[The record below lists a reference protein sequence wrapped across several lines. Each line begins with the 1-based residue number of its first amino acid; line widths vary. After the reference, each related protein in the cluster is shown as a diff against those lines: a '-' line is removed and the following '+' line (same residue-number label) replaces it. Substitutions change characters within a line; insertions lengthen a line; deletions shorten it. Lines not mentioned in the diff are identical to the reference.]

1 MSTDLEPSGKP
12 EKRPLIK
19 SRFPSLADFL
29 TKQPPGS
36 EADVSC
42 HLEPT
47 ARAINFLIPDLW
59 LDCENANCDGFRW
72 FDGSVRETSIGSL
85 HRMDVFLKYTC
96 RNCKQTS
103 KTYAISIGD
112 QAENLM
118 TVRKIGEWPPFGP
131 RTPSRV
137 ITLIGP
143 DRDLFLK
150 GRRAE
155 IQGLGIGAFAYYRRV
170 IENQKNRLLEKII
183 EVAKRASAPGDMVQQ
198 LDAAKTE
205 TQFTKAIDSVRN
217 AIPESLKIKGHN
229 PLTLLHSALSEGLHD
244 STDASCLELATA
256 IREVLFELAE
266 RIDAALKD
274 HAELNA
280 AVSRLLAPRSGS

>member
-1 MSTDLEPSGKP
+1 MGCQPPPETGVRGLAKHRLRDESRSPWEAQAMSTDLEPSGKP

-96 RNCKQTS
+96 RNCRQTS

-143 DRDLFLK
+143 DRDLFLERPTR
-150 GRRAE
+150 GDSGPRNRC
-155 IQGLGIGAFAYYRRV
+155 IRV
-170 IENQKNRLLEKII
+170 LPE
-183 EVAKRASAPGDMVQQ
+183 GD
-198 LDAAKTE
+198 
-205 TQFTKAIDSVRN
+205 
-217 AIPESLKIKGHN
+217 
-229 PLTLLHSALSEGLHD
+229 
-244 STDASCLELATA
+244 
-256 IREVLFELAE
+256 
-266 RIDAALKD
+266 
-274 HAELNA
+274 
-280 AVSRLLAPRSGS
+280 